1 MTALLTLFFKLCLL
15 RAKPQ
20 DLPASGLLAGAALA
34 AYFLAGLM
42 IALTQQSAGRAV
54 LAALADSAVLALLTH
69 TVLLLR
75 KHPERLPQTLS
86 ALAGAGAVIQL
97 IAGPLLARPELL
109 AALLIWSLAINAHI
123 LRHALE
129 VRLGLAIFISVG
141 FLLVSATVS
150 LALALTPPGAS

>member
-20 DLPASGLLAGAALA
+20 DLPASGLLLGAALG
-34 AYFLAGLM
+34 AYFLTGLM
-42 IALTQQSAGRAV
+42 IALTEQSVGYSL

-75 KHPERLPQTLS
+75 KRPGRLPQTLI
-86 ALAGAGAVIQL
+86 ALAGTGAVIQL
-97 IAGPLLARPELL
+97 IAWPLLANPVLL
-109 AALLIWSLAINAHI
+109 IPLLIWSLTINAHI

-129 VRLGLAIFISVG
+129 IALGLAILISLG
-141 FLLVSATVS
+141 FLLMSATV
-150 LALALTPPGAS
+150 ALLISPLTVQAG

>member
-1 MTALLTLFFKLCLL
+1 LTALLTLFFKLCLL

-20 DLPASGLLAGAALA
+20 DLPASGLLTGAALA

-42 IALTQQSAGRAV
+42 IALTQQSAGPAV

-75 KHPERLPQTLS
+75 KRPERLAQTLS
-86 ALAGAGAVIQL
+86 ALAGTGAVIQL
-97 IAGPLLARPELL
+97 IAWPLLATPALL
-109 AALLIWSLAINAHI
+109 GLLIWNLAINAHI

-129 VRLGLAIFISVG
+129 LRLGPAIFASVG
-141 FLLVSATVS
+141 FLLVSITV
-150 LALALTPPGAS
+150 ALALSPLSQGAS

>member
-1 MTALLTLFFKLCLL
+1 MTALLTLFFNLCLL

-20 DLPASGLLAGAALA
+20 DLPASGLLPGAALA

-42 IALTQQSAGRAV
+42 IALTQQSAGPAV

-75 KHPERLPQTLS
+75 KRPERLPQTLS

-97 IAGPLLARPELL
+97 IAWPLLTSPALL

-129 VRLGLAIFISVG
+129 VRLGLAIFASVG

-150 LALALTPPGAS
+150 LALAVTPGAN